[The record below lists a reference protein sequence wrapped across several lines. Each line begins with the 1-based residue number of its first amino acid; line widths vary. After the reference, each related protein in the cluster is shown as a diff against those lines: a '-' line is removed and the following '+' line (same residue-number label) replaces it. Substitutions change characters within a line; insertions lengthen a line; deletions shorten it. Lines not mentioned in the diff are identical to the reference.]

1 LNENGSDKKIN
12 EHSFDW
18 GPPANKSSEA
28 VKEWLVYFFLLVLLG
43 VGVWFLLD
51 FNSEDTKKLSEVLN
65 KSSEVKTSNKAM
77 SVTIDKNRKGNF
89 IVQVGA
95 FAEEDEAQKSIEKL
109 KASGFSPKL
118 EEPDENSEIYRILIG
133 PFNNENEAETVSEQ
147 LNNQDFHS
155 FVLEAP

>member
-1 LNENGSDKKIN
+1 LNENGPDKKMN

-28 VKEWLVYFFLLVLLG
+28 VKEWLVYFFLLILLG
-43 VGVWFLLD
+43 AGVWFLLD

-65 KSSEVKTSNKAM
+65 KSSEVNTLAKTTSGT
-77 SVTIDKNRKGNF
+77 VDKNRKGNF

-95 FAEEDEAQKSIEKL
+95 FAEEAEARKTIEKL
-109 KASGFSPKL
+109 KASGFEPKL

-133 PFNNENEAETVSEQ
+133 PFNNENEAEVTSEQ

-155 FVLEAP
+155 FVLEAL